1 MIAEINWDAFSA
13 KFSANKQNAFERLC
27 YLLFCKE
34 FGRSTGI
41 FRFKNHAGIETSPI
55 QKDNLLIA
63 WQSKFYGTSLAENEG
78 EFIASIDKAKRD
90 YPEINKIIFYTNQ
103 EFGQGK
109 KATDP
114 AYKTR
119 VEVHAKS
126 KGVEIEWRTASYF
139 ESPFVCE
146 ENFSI
151 AQHYFS
157 QSKGIIDAILA
168 LAEHTQLLLRQI
180 RSDISFGKKTIKL
193 DRSGVA
199 TSLISAAQNT
209 PLLIVSGSVGVGKTA
224 LLKDFYDQESS
235 ASPIF
240 VLKAN
245 HLSNIHSID
254 QLLRTFGEL
263 TFAEFLKEHEDVSSK
278 YVVVDSAEKLSD
290 IEDLQVFQTFLPAL
304 LKAGWKVILTVRYSY
319 LDDLKFQLK
328 EFYNAGFQSINV
340 PSLSDAELEQLSK
353 EHSFKLPK
361 NDRLTQLIQTPLY
374 LSEYLRSYQDIDG
387 EISYADFRELIWR
400 KRIQNSAYQ
409 ASNIHIRRE
418 QCFLQLAKERANT
431 GNFYVEGES
440 YDQDAIAKLSQAGII
455 ERESNIGGYFIT
467 HDAYEEWALDKII
480 ERAFR
485 ETTSFQL
492 FLQKIGSTLPI
503 RRAFRNWLSDKLST
517 NDSAAQKLIEFA
529 VSNPSMGSHWKD
541 EVLVAVLLSDY
552 ANTFFDTFKQQ
563 LLTQV
568 PQTIA
573 AVPNRRR
580 RSVSDDDSAHKST
593 LLHRILF
600 LLRVACKT
608 VDESMLKLLGIAK
621 AEEVAFRTV
630 FTTPK
635 GSGWDCVIVF
645 LYENRSSL
653 QLQYMNVILPI
664 LHDWTT
670 KYKEGATTRNAGLLA
685 LYYYTELKNMEGF
698 YFGSNDETKDKLLA
712 TILNSAKETGPE
724 LTQLVDEIV
733 AANDGRHT
741 TKHYEFAKACLGP
754 LIETTNIAGALPTQ
768 VMRLA
773 NLFWVDVPKED
784 AHPYGR
790 YRNDIEDYFGLA
802 HHDHYPAS
810 AYQTPILMLLRTA
823 PGEAVNFI
831 LDFTNKAIEHF
842 ATSSLAKNEVYEV
855 ELHLDDAEK
864 PIKQYNCFRIWSLY
878 RGGQPAPAVLESMH
892 MALETWMLLHL
903 AKLATPEIMEKWCL
917 YLLRNSRSASI
928 TAVVASLAMA
938 EPEKLFNVAKVLFRT
953 KELFFVDT
961 ARMQFDTTSA
971 KSLYSIGFFDPND
984 MFRTE
989 RMKSCDDEHRSRSLE
1004 NLALN
1009 YQVFLPEGE
1018 PQDVFATR
1026 QEAIWKILDEHYAN
1040 LPDKAEET
1048 IDDKTWRL
1056 YLARMDRRKMNILTE
1071 RRDEGLVINF
1081 NPDMAPELKEF
1092 SESSLAKTSEAMKYL
1107 PLVNWAQGKFE
1118 RKSGITSGNKYD
1130 EDHKLVMADVKAIL
1144 EGLANDTSEDG
1155 SFSLFYRAAPPFAC
1169 AVLLRDSLEKLD
1181 DEERKFCKEV
1191 TILYASAALQQ
1202 NYHYQISD
1210 GTEPSIRTL
1219 PILLHLFPE
1228 ESKVIK
1234 HLLLLTLFLEHPVG
1248 MSGNFFDMPMA
1259 AVQELW
1265 KANPKDANTIFLGY
1279 LLLKPKFSAL
1289 CEKIRD
1295 ENFNKRGEPGF
1306 SYDAVL
1312 KLLEK
1317 TCKPELNKVALNEV
1331 GFGDIGKFED
1341 LDAEI
1346 LVQAFLLL
1354 PPGSS
1359 TAEHKQFVQA
1369 SGASIAHAIKNN
1381 DREERLNYYTEHRF
1395 LEKFSHF
1402 VLSTPKESI
1411 DAYLKPFIDSLGEMK
1426 DESGIFD
1433 EFIVAEDQLK
1443 LYEEFWTV
1451 WSLFYHK
1458 IVEVCGGDHPG
1469 WRSEDILRKYLFAS
1483 VPWKDSAKEWHSLR
1497 DREKAFFKNVAD
1509 DLGRH
1514 PSTLYSISKLLNG
1527 IGKGFQ
1533 DDGVSWISG
1542 ILQRHAD
1549 TLVDQLKK
1557 DTVYYMENFVRSYVL
1572 RNRAS
1577 IRKSIQLKSQIL
1589 VILDFLL
1596 ETGSVTA
1603 YMLREDIL

>member
-13 KFSANKQNAFERLC
+13 KFTANKQNAFERLC

-34 FGRSTGI
+34 FGKSTGI

-55 QKDNLLIA
+55 QKDNLFIG
-63 WQSKFYGTSLAENEG
+63 WQAKFYGTRLAENEG
-78 EFIASIDKAKRD
+78 EFIASLDKTKRD

-103 EFGQGK
+103 DFGQGK
-109 KATDP
+109 KGSDP
-114 AYKTR
+114 VYKTR
-119 VEVHAKS
+119 VEDHAKS
-126 KGVEIEWRTASYF
+126 EGVEIEWRTASYF

-146 ENFSI
+146 ENFGI

-157 QSKGIIDAILA
+157 QSKGIIEAIQA
-168 LAEHTQLLLRQI
+168 LAEQTQVLLKQI
-180 RSDISFGKKTIKL
+180 RSDISFGDKTIKL
-193 DRSGVA
+193 DRSGVV
-199 TSLISAAQNT
+199 TGLIGAVKKY
-209 PLLIVSGSVGVGKTA
+209 PLLIVSGSAGVGKTA

-235 ASPIF
+235 TSPIY

-245 HLSNIHSID
+245 QLSNIHSID
-254 QLLRTFGEL
+254 QLLQTFDEL
-263 TFAEFLKEHEDVSSK
+263 TFAEFLEEHKDVPRK
-278 YVVVDSAEKLSD
+278 YVIVDSAEKLSD
-290 IEDLQVFQTFLPAL
+290 IEDLQVVQTFLSAL
-304 LKAGWKVILTVRYSY
+304 LKAKWNVVFTVRHSY
-319 LDDLKFQLK
+319 VDDLKFQLK

-340 PSLSDAELEQLSK
+340 PSLSDTELEQLSK
-353 EHSFKLPK
+353 VHSFKLPK
-361 NDRLTQLIQTPLY
+361 NERLTQLIQTPLY

-400 KRIQNSAYQ
+400 KQIQNSAYQ
-409 ASNIHIRRE
+409 ARNIHIRRE

-431 GNFYVEGES
+431 GNFFVKGES
-440 YDQDAIAKLSQAGII
+440 YDQEAIAKLSQAGII

-485 ETTSFQL
+485 ETTNFKV
-492 FLQKIGSTLPI
+492 FLQQIGSTLPI

-529 VSNPSMGSHWKD
+529 VSNPSIKNHWKD

-552 ANTFFDTFKQQ
+552 ANTFFGSFKQQ
-563 LLTQV
+563 LLPQV

-573 AVPNRRR
+573 AVPKRR

-608 VDESMLKLLGIAK
+608 VDESMVKLLGIAK

-635 GSGWDCVIVF
+635 GSGWDCVIAF
-645 LYENRSSL
+645 LYENRNTL
-653 QLQYMNVILPI
+653 QLQYMNAILPI

-670 KYKEGATTRNAGLLA
+670 KNKEGATTQNAGLLA
-685 LYYYTELKNMEGF
+685 LYYYTELTNTEGF
-698 YFGSNDETKDKLLA
+698 YFGSHDETKDKLLA
-712 TILNSAKETGPE
+712 TILNSAKEIVPE

-733 AANDGRHT
+733 AANDGHHT

-754 LIETTNIAGALPTQ
+754 LTETTNIASSIPTQ

-773 NLFWVDVPKED
+773 NLFWVDVPNED
-784 AHPYGR
+784 SHPYGR

-810 AYQTPILMLLRTA
+810 AYQTPILLLLRTA
-823 PGEAVNFI
+823 PGETVNFI
-831 LDFTNKAIEHF
+831 LNFTNKAIEYF
-842 ATSSLAKNEVYEV
+842 ATSSLARSEIYEI

-892 MALETWMLLHL
+892 MALENWMLLHL
-903 AKLATPEIMEKWCL
+903 AKLADPETMEVWCL
-917 YLLRNSRSASI
+917 YLLRKSRSASI
-928 TAVVASLAMA
+928 TAVVASLVLA
-938 EPEKLFNVAKVLFRT
+938 EPQKLFNVAKVLFRT

-961 ARMQFDTTSA
+961 SRMQFDRTSA
-971 KSLYSIGFFDPND
+971 RSLYSIGFFDPND
-984 MFRTE
+984 IFRTE
-989 RMKSCDDEHRSRSLE
+989 RMKSCDDKHRSRSLE

-1009 YQVFLPEGE
+1009 YQVFLSEGE
-1018 PQDVFATR
+1018 PQDVFAAT

-1048 IDDKTWRL
+1048 NEDKTWRL
-1056 YLARMDRRKMNILTE
+1056 YLARMDRRKMNISTE

-1092 SESSLAKTSEAMKYL
+1092 SESSLAISSEAMKYL

-1118 RKSGITSGNKYD
+1118 RKSGTTSGNKYD
-1130 EDHKLVMADVKAIL
+1130 EDHKLAIADVKTIL
-1144 EGLANDTSEDG
+1144 EGLANDTSEHG
-1155 SFSLFYRAAPPFAC
+1155 SFSLFYRAAPAFAS
-1169 AVLLRDSLEKLD
+1169 AVLLRDSLDKLD
-1181 DEERKFCKEV
+1181 DEERNLCKEV
-1191 TILYASAALQQ
+1191 TVLYASAALQQ
-1202 NYHYQISD
+1202 NYYYQISD
-1210 GTEPSIRTL
+1210 GIEPSIRTL

-1228 ESKVIK
+1228 DSKAIK
-1234 HLLLLTLFLEHPVG
+1234 QLLLLTLFLAHPVG
-1248 MSGNFFDMPMA
+1248 MSGSFFDMPMA

-1265 KANPKDANTIFLGY
+1265 KTNPEDANTIFLGY

-1295 ENFNKRGEPGF
+1295 ENFSKRGEPGF
-1306 SYDAVL
+1306 SYAAVL
-1312 KLLEK
+1312 KRLQK
-1317 TCKPELNKVALNEV
+1317 TCKPELTKVALNEV
-1331 GFGDIGKFED
+1331 RFGDIGKFED

-1359 TAEHKQFVQA
+1359 AAEHNQFVQA
-1369 SGASIAHAIKNN
+1369 SGPSIAHAIKNN
-1381 DREERLNYYTEHRF
+1381 DREDRLNYYTEHRF
-1395 LEKFSHF
+1395 LEKFAHF
-1402 VLSTPKESI
+1402 VLSSPKENI
-1411 DAYLKPFIDSLGEMK
+1411 EAYLKPFIDSLGEMK
-1426 DESGIFD
+1426 DESGIFE
-1433 EFIVAEDQLK
+1433 EFIVAEDHLK
-1443 LYEEFWTV
+1443 LYEEFWMV
-1451 WSLFYHK
+1451 WSLFYPK
-1458 IVEVCGGDHPG
+1458 IVEVCGGEHPG
-1469 WRSEDILRKYLFAS
+1469 WRSEGILRKYLFAS
-1483 VPWKDSAKEWHSLR
+1483 VPWNDSAKEWHSLR
-1497 DREKAFFKNVAD
+1497 NREKAYFKKVAD

-1514 PSTLYSISKLLNG
+1514 PSTLYSLSKLLNG
-1527 IGKGFQ
+1527 IGKGLQ

-1542 ILQRHAD
+1542 ILQKHAD
-1549 TLVDQLKK
+1549 ALVDQLKK
-1557 DTVYYMENFVRSYVL
+1557 NTVYYMENFVRGYVL
-1572 RNRAS
+1572 KNRTS